1 MERIA
6 SAGADNVKVPLKSVI
21 VPVEVFPFTTT
32 FTPGRGSLSV
42 PLTTVPFICI
52 FCAYTAAKVKL
63 NRNKTDNN
71 FFMSFTKLRLTILF
85 LCSQP
90 NDANIRLNG
99 IRLDKLCYS

>member
-71 FFMSFTKLRLTILF
+71 YTLFMFATERCKHKAKWYT
-85 LCSQP
+85 
-90 NDANIRLNG
+90 A
-99 IRLDKLCYS
+99 